1 LEHQRSEI
9 SGKERKKERG
19 GSVGGQEGK
28 KLEGKK
34 KQMRRYL
41 AGKKTKIWKWNTPRK
56 KKE

>member
-1 LEHQRSEI
+1 M
-9 SGKERKKERG
+9 GKRERKKGG